1 MIGQTETLQSLSF
14 DGPLAAWQGIVCG
27 CILAAI
33 AFWTLFGIR
42 KDPRYKLRAILFA
55 LRVGAVAVLVW
66 LLLGP
71 VHETAIRPLTQV
83 TGGRHRCEPEHECR

>member
-42 KDPRYKLRAILFA
+42 KDRALQAACYSLRFAGWGRRSPRL
-55 LRVGAVAVLVW
+55 AVAW
-66 LLLGP
+66 PG
-71 VHETAIRPLTQV
+71 A
-83 TGGRHRCEPEHECR
+83 